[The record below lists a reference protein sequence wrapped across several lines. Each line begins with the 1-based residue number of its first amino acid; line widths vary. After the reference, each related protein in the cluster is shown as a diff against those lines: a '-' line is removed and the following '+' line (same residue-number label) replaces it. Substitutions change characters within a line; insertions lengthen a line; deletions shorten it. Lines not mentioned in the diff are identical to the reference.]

1 MTDKCPFDKT
11 PEEIFTKKIVY
22 TPEEKPQYTSIGDFE
37 ESNESVEEIE
47 IKLYG
52 VCPKCV
58 RSAES

>member
-1 MTDKCPFDKT
+1 MTTPFDKT
-11 PEEIFTKKIVY
+11 PEEIFNKKIIY
-22 TPEEKPQYTSIGDFE
+22 TPEAIPQYTSIGDFE

-47 IKLYG
+47 IKYHG